1 MLNGLDSTFTALNEL
16 TNINADSITVETLQ
30 ATTATFNNITSDSI
44 TSTTNNL
51 TNIIS
56 SNITSDIINA
66 TTANL
71 TNVISSNITS
81 DIINATTANLT
92 NVISNNILTN
102 VINASLYSGV
112 ATQNIQYLLGSTS
125 NIQQQIDNITT
136 TGGAGGWF
144 LVIAE
149 NTIGFNPTL
158 QNGYN
163 WSFGSGGQTQ
173 NSFIG
178 LPQCTLQ
185 SITISVS
192 VAPTVS
198 SLIDIYIN
206 GVYSNTTVQLLA
218 GETSITLL
226 SVGLACVAGDRLTIK
241 TSAGNSISSVC
252 RLTLIFSSNGVIGPV
267 GDTGATPVIE
277 IGTVSSVPYGT
288 PPTVIL
294 DPTSTPEIPIF
305 DFTLETGQQGVQGVQ
320 GVQGIQGPVGPSGT
334 SGSVGNYLSSFDTTQ
349 QNNPIASSVNI
360 MRLNTIAGSQ
370 GFIIQNGTQITSQN
384 IGVYNIQFSAQL
396 TKTTGTNANV
406 DVWLSKNGVDIANS
420 NTTFTINGNA
430 TQDVLAWNW
439 FLSMNASDYFQI
451 AWSSPNTNISLFIE
465 TGLTTPTR
473 PDVPSIILTV
483 QQVMNLQQG
492 PQGAQGPQ
500 GPQGAQGPQGPQ
512 GAQGPKGSKGDK
524 GDTGPEGPM
533 NTEATA
539 IASAALAEATAAL
552 AATGVNAGAIAT
564 IQIQVG
570 VLEADVLTLDGEV
583 STLQGEMSTVQTKT
597 QFINILPPD
606 TMEINAPVL
615 NITGATTNFNTDTNF
630 LNYPITT
637 NGIQNTVNPVL
648 INDTFLQISNG
659 QFTMT
664 DAGVDILN
672 FNTVDATFNLEPEI
686 LNITTVDLNIN
697 TTDTIID
704 NDNTTIISNVEAIIS
719 GPIVNIN
726 TTESINLNT
735 PLINIVQPTT
745 IESVTQFRIVNTAG
759 TDIRTAGFLLES
771 VVDTI
776 ITTDDN
782 NFFTAGLETN
792 IVSNNDLRLE
802 SLTQG
807 IYASAVD
814 VINLSVPVG
823 SIITNSTETTN
834 TATTNYDIDAPIINL
849 GTSGYF
855 PLNVVN
861 IVGSGGVSISGPLNI
876 DGMRFTVAGIN
887 QFFGLV

>member
-16 TNINADSITVETLQ
+16 TIVNADSITVETLE
-30 ATTATFNNITSDSI
+30 ATTATFTNITSDSI

-51 TNIIS
+51 TNITSNNIS
-56 SNITSDIINA
+56 TNIINA
-66 TTANL
+66 N
-71 TNVISSNITS
+71 
-81 DIINATTANLT
+81 
-92 NVISNNILTN
+92 
-102 VINASLYSGV
+102 LYSGV

-125 NIQQQIDNITT
+125 NIQQQIDNITA

-163 WSFGSGGQTQ
+163 WSFGSGGQSQ

-192 VAPTVS
+192 VAPTIS

-218 GETSITLL
+218 NETSITLL
-226 SVGLACVAGDRLTIK
+226 NIGLACVAGDRLTIK

-267 GDTGATPVIE
+267 GDTGATPIIE
-277 IGTVSSVPYGT
+277 IGTVVAVPYGT
-288 PPTVIL
+288 PPSVVL
-294 DPTSTPEIPIF
+294 DPTSTPEIPVF

-320 GVQGIQGPVGPSGT
+320 GIQGIQGPVGPSGT

-360 MRLNTIAGSQ
+360 MRFNTIAGSQ
-370 GFIIQNGTQITSQN
+370 GFIIENGTQITSQN

-396 TKTTGTNANV
+396 TKSTGTNANV
-406 DVWLSKNGVDIANS
+406 DVWLSKNGVNIANS

-430 TQDVLAWNW
+430 IQDVLAWNW

-500 GPQGAQGPQGPQ
+500 GSQGAQGPQGAQ

-539 IASAALAEATAAL
+539 IASAALAEATTAL
-552 AATGVNAGAIAT
+552 AATAVNALAISTVQGQVTALEIASTAT
-564 IQIQVG
+564 NTAVDALTGRVVVLEGKVDVLETDVDALQAKTTYINNTGVG
-570 VLEADVLTLDGEV
+570 VLT
-583 STLQGEMSTVQTKT
+583 
-597 QFINILPPD
+597 INPD
-606 TMEINAPVL
+606 TL
-615 NITGATTNFNTDTNF
+615 N
-630 LNYPITT
+630 L
-637 NGIQNTVNPVL
+637 
-648 INDTFLQISNG
+648 
-659 QFTMT
+659 FT
-664 DAGVDILN
+664 
-672 FNTVDATFNLEPEI
+672 
-686 LNITTVDLNIN
+686 IN
-697 TTDTIID
+697 TEMNSQVLLIESE
-704 NDNTTIISNVEAIIS
+704 NTTITSNVEAIIS

-735 PLINIVQPTT
+735 PLINLVQPTT
-745 IESVTQFRIVNTAG
+745 IESVTEFRVINTAG
-759 TDIRTAGFLLES
+759 TNIRTAGFLLES
-771 VVDTI
+771 IVDTI

-782 NFFTAGLETN
+782 NFFTSGLETN
-792 IVSNNDLRLE
+792 IVANNDLRFE

-814 VINLSVPVG
+814 VINLNVPLGNV
-823 SIITNSTETTN
+823 ITNSTETTN

-849 GTSGYF
+849 GTAGYF

-861 IVGSGGVSISGPLNI
+861 IVGPGGVNINGPLNI